1 MKTIKYRGYLT
12 RVEFDDADRIFVRHL
27 AGIKDVVGFHGTT
40 VGELQ
45 QAFRESVDAYIA
57 VSEQPC

>member
-12 RVEFDDADRIFVRHL
+12 RVEFDDADRIFVGHL
-27 AGIKDVVGFHGTT
+27 AGIKDMVGFHGTT

-45 QAFRESVDAYIA
+45 QTFRESVDAYIA